1 MDQLSIIKLP
11 VAEDLELFNT
21 LFDEAL
27 ATDETLLID
36 VLRHIKQRMGKRMR
50 PLLVLLI
57 AKAFGQVSMVT
68 QNAAIGLELLHT
80 ASLVHDDVVD
90 ESNMRRGQASVNA
103 IYDNQVSVLV
113 GDFILAT
120 ALLKISHTRNHRII
134 DSLAELGRSLASG
147 ELLQLSN
154 INREEIS
161 EALYFD
167 IIDKKTATMFETCAE
182 LGALS
187 VDATEDMVDECK
199 RFGQNLGIAF
209 QIRDDIFDYFSDQ
222 NIGKPTGNDM
232 LEGKLTL
239 PAIHALNST
248 NSPEHLALAMR
259 VKQRQ
264 ATSDDICRLVE
275 FTKKNGGIE
284 YAERRIEEYKA
295 MAMEF
300 VDGNVKEPKI
310 YAALSAYV
318 DYAVGREI

>member
-1 MDQLSIIKLP
+1 MELLSTIKHP
-11 VAEDLELFNT
+11 VEAELEQFNT

-27 ATDETLLID
+27 ATREELLTD
-36 VLRHIKQRMGKRMR
+36 VLLHIRQRMGKRMR
-50 PLLVLLI
+50 PILVLLT
-57 AKAFGQVSMVT
+57 AKAFGRVSMVT

-154 INREEIS
+154 INRQEIS
-161 EALYFD
+161 ESLYFD
-167 IIDKKTATMFETCAE
+167 IINKKTATMFETCAE

-187 VDATEDMVDECK
+187 VDSPDELVEECK
-199 RFGQNLGIAF
+199 LFGQHLGIAF
-209 QIRDDIFDYFSDQ
+209 QIRDDIFDYFSDSD
-222 NIGKPTGNDM
+222 IGKPTGNDM

-248 NSPEHLALAMR
+248 QQPEYLSLAMK
-259 VKQRQ
+259 VKERT
-264 ATSDDICRLVE
+264 ASLEDIARLVK
-275 FTKKNGGIE
+275 FTKENGGID
-284 YAERRIEEYKA
+284 YAERRIEEYKTR
-295 MAMEF
+295 AMEF
-300 VDGNVKEPKI
+300 VNRHVHEPDI
-310 YAALSAYV
+310 HTALTAYV
-318 DYAVGREI
+318 DYAVGRKN

>member
-1 MDQLSIIKLP
+1 MELLSTIKRP
-11 VAEDLELFNT
+11 VETELEQFNT

-27 ATDETLLID
+27 ATREELLID
-36 VLRHIKQRMGKRMR
+36 VLLHIRQRMGKRMR
-50 PLLVLLI
+50 PILVLLT
-57 AKAFGQVSMVT
+57 AKAFGRVSMAT

-154 INREEIS
+154 INRQEIS
-161 EALYFD
+161 ESLYYD
-167 IIDKKTATMFETCAE
+167 IISKKTATMFETCAE

-187 VDATEDMVDECK
+187 VDSSDDLVEECK
-199 RFGQNLGIAF
+199 LFGQHLGIAF
-209 QIRDDIFDYFSDQ
+209 QIRDDIFDYFSDSD
-222 NIGKPTGNDM
+222 IGKPTGNDM

-239 PAIHALNST
+239 PAIYALNST
-248 NSPEHLALAMR
+248 QHPEYLSIAMK
-259 VKQRQ
+259 VKERT
-264 ATSDDICRLVE
+264 ASHEDIARLVK
-275 FTKKNGGIE
+275 FTKENGGIE

-295 MAMEF
+295 RAMEF
-300 VDGNVKEPKI
+300 VNRHVHKPDI
-310 YAALSAYV
+310 RTALTAYV
-318 DYAVGREI
+318 DYAVGRKI